1 MAKLDRSVFI
11 ALLQRLG
18 AERDEYALAA
28 ARELHRTI
36 AESGMNWDDLLIPDS
51 RPQDLNS
58 GPDADEEDKAA
69 DAEDDAADGDDELE
83 VVVEEEE
90 EEEEEE
96 DDDDDDDTD
105 EEAAAAPVAAP
116 EEPLTASP
124 EEDARTIERLLAIE
138 SLSKETRDELTGFQR
153 DVAEGR
159 LSAMD
164 SQYIAALA
172 RRLGA

>member
-1 MAKLDRSVFI
+1 MATLDRSVFI

-18 AERDEYALAA
+18 AESDEEALAA

-58 GPDADEEDKAA
+58 EPDTDEEDATA

-83 VVVEEEE
+83 EDQEEEDE
-90 EEEEEE
+90 DE
-96 DDDDDDDTD
+96 DDDDDDDND
-105 EEAAAAPVAAP
+105 EEADAAPVVAP
-116 EEPLTASP
+116 DEPRTASP

>member
-18 AERDEYALAA
+18 AERDEDALAA

-36 AESGMNWDDLLIPDS
+36 AESGMNWNDLLIPDS

-90 EEEEEE
+90 EE
-96 DDDDDDDTD
+96 DDDDDTD

-116 EEPLTASP
+116 EEPRTASP